1 MEEEK
6 CQYTMRRRKKWRKVQ
21 SKLKNIVT
29 LHFLFMIFSNMK
41 NVYRLLGFN
50 PKTMSMKTEWIAG
63 ATTFLTMSYIL
74 AVNPAVLST
83 TGMDRAALFTATAL
97 SAAIATLLLAFM
109 ARMPFAQ
116 APSMGLNAFFAFTL
130 CQAMGYSWEQALAIM
145 LVEGVLFII
154 ITFFNIRELILKS
167 IPKNLRYAI
176 SAGIGM
182 FIAFIGLKNAGIIVA
197 REGTL
202 VGLGAF
208 TAASVPGIT
217 AILLS
222 GILMARGVK
231 GALFYAILAATLI
244 GIPFGVTVIPRGWL
258 PLSLPQDISPVLCQF
273 DFSGLLTL
281 KTVMVL
287 FSLLIVNIFDTIGTL
302 VGLAEK
308 AGIVQTDGSI
318 PRVSRAM
325 MSDAIGTTCAAV
337 LGSST
342 ITTYVESASG
352 IAEGGRSGVT
362 AGVTALLFIA
372 SLFLSPLFLL
382 IPGAATSGALVLVG
396 VLMLDAV
403 KKIDLSDVSEAFPAF
418 ITMITMV
425 LCYSI
430 ADGICLGMLSYVI
443 LNLCIGKWRRL
454 NATLVTLA
462 ILFIINFIFS

>member
-1 MEEEK
+1 MK
-6 CQYTMRRRKKWRKVQ
+6 PFT
-21 SKLKNIVT
+21 KLFGFDTK
-29 LHFLFMIFSNMK
+29 NMK
-41 NVYRLLGFN
+41 
-50 PKTMSMKTEWIAG
+50 MKTELIAG

-74 AVNPAVLST
+74 AVNPAILSS
-83 TGMDRAALFTATAL
+83 TGMDKGALFTATAL

-109 ARMPFAQ
+109 AKLPFAQ
-116 APSMGLNAFFAFTL
+116 APSMGLNAFFAYTL

-145 LVEGVLFII
+145 LIEGLVFLL
-154 ITFFNIRELILKS
+154 ITFFNVRELILDS

-197 REGTL
+197 KEGTF

-208 TAASVPGIT
+208 TPESTLGII

-222 GILMARGVK
+222 GILMARNVK
-231 GALFYAILAATLI
+231 GSLFYGIIAATLI
-244 GIPFGVTVIPRGWL
+244 GIPMGVTMIPDGWL
-258 PLSLPQDISPVLCQF
+258 PVSTPQDISPIFCHF
-273 DFSGLLTL
+273 DFNGFLKIKTLL
-281 KTVMVL
+281 VV

-308 AGIVQTDGSI
+308 TGIVQPDGSI
-318 PRVSRAM
+318 PRVKEAM
-325 MSDAIGTTCAAV
+325 MSDAIGTTCGAM

-342 ITTYVESASG
+342 ITTYIESASG

-362 AGVTALLFIA
+362 SAFVGIIFLL
-372 SLFLSPLFLL
+372 SLFVSPIFLL

-396 VLMLDAV
+396 VLMLDSV
-403 KKIDLSDVSEAFPAF
+403 KKLDLSDVSESFPAF

-430 ADGICLGMLSYVI
+430 ADGICLGILSYVI
-443 LNLCIGKWRRL
+443 LKLCVGRWKQL
-454 NATLVTLA
+454 NITLVTLA
-462 ILFIINFIFS
+462 ILFIINFVFN

>member
-1 MEEEK
+1 
-6 CQYTMRRRKKWRKVQ
+6 
-21 SKLKNIVT
+21 
-29 LHFLFMIFSNMK
+29 MK
-41 NVYRLLGFN
+41 PFTQLLGFDT
-50 PKTMSMKTEWIAG
+50 KSMKMKTELIAG

-74 AVNPAVLST
+74 AVNPAILSS
-83 TGMDRAALFTATAL
+83 TGMDKGALFTATAL

-109 ARMPFAQ
+109 AKLPFAQ
-116 APSMGLNAFFAFTL
+116 APSMGLNAFFAYTL

-145 LVEGVLFII
+145 LIEGLVFLL
-154 ITFFNIRELILKS
+154 ITFFNVRELILDS

-197 REGTL
+197 KEGTF

-208 TAASVPGIT
+208 TPESTLGII

-222 GILMARGVK
+222 GILMARNVK
-231 GALFYAILAATLI
+231 GSLFYGIVAATLI
-244 GIPFGVTVIPRGWL
+244 GIPMGITMIPDGWL
-258 PLSLPQDISPVLCQF
+258 PVSAPQDISPIFCHF
-273 DFSGLLTL
+273 DFNGFFNIKTLL
-281 KTVMVL
+281 VI

-308 AGIVQTDGSI
+308 TGIVQPDGSI
-318 PRVSRAM
+318 PRVKEAM
-325 MSDAIGTTCAAV
+325 MSDAIGTTCGAM

-342 ITTYVESASG
+342 ITTYIESASG

-362 AGVTALLFIA
+362 SAFVGILFLL
-372 SLFLSPLFLL
+372 SLFVSPIFLL

-396 VLMLDAV
+396 VLMLDSV
-403 KKIDLSDVSEAFPAF
+403 KKLDLSDVSESFPAF

-430 ADGICLGMLSYVI
+430 ADGICLGILSYVI
-443 LNLCIGKWRRL
+443 LKLCVGRWKQL
-454 NATLVTLA
+454 NITLVTLA
-462 ILFIINFIFS
+462 ILFIINFVFN